1 MQPTQPRHASDPGT
15 VLSARNTGPAARLRA
30 GRWNPRSTSA
40 GQEPRGRRPKTRHPR
55 LFCRRAMHVPPAHRA
70 TRGSPR
76 RGEASALR
84 GKVHPRIVRMVEHM
98 FGYANIVAAPA
109 GRLLVHLGRRY
120 REDAFVREIARSVGL
135 GVGPVSE
142 ALRLLAAGHH
152 LERIERGRNV
162 YYRANL
168 ESGLVRAV
176 KLAATLAEL
185 DELLRAL
192 APNVHAVTLFGSC
205 ATGEDTV
212 ESDIDLC
219 IVTEEPGRVD
229 AALARHPI
237 AGGRPVSAIVLG
249 PDEFLALGQRDPALA
264 ERIRQGWVAW
274 EATNAL

>member
-1 MQPTQPRHASDPGT
+1 
-15 VLSARNTGPAARLRA
+15 
-30 GRWNPRSTSA
+30 
-40 GQEPRGRRPKTRHPR
+40 
-55 LFCRRAMHVPPAHRA
+55 
-70 TRGSPR
+70 
-76 RGEASALR
+76 
-84 GKVHPRIVRMVEHM
+84 MVEHM
-98 FGYANIVAAPA
+98 FGHANIIAAPA
-109 GRLLVHLGRRY
+109 GRLIIHLGRRY

-152 LERIERGRNV
+152 LERTERGRSV

-168 ESGLVRAV
+168 GSGLVRAV

-185 DELLRAL
+185 DELLRDI
-192 APNVHAVTLFGSC
+192 APHVHAVTLFGSC

-219 IVTEEPGRVD
+219 IVTEEPGPVD
-229 AALARHPI
+229 AALARHPL

-264 ERIRQGWVAW
+264 ERIRQGRIAW
-274 EATNAL
+274 EADSAL